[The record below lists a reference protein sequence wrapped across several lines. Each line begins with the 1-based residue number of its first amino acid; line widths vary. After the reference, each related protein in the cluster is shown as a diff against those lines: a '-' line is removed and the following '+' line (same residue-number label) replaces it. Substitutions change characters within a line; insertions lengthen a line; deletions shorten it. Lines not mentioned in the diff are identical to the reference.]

1 MGSQPLRALRPNDSE
16 EDGPSLQR
24 HYETICPFGRLS
36 ANKETL
42 TVRSVS
48 GKLESGTFQSSSAS
62 KCPHFTETQL
72 MAALALLALL
82 ALTVCLQLVKA
93 DVNPPAV

>member
-1 MGSQPLRALRPNDSE
+1 M
-16 EDGPSLQR
+16 
-24 HYETICPFGRLS
+24 PFRQTVCQQG
-36 ANKETL
+36 TP

-48 GKLESGTFQSSSAS
+48 GKLESGTFQPSSAS

-72 MAALALLALL
+72 MAALAPSSASGPDRVS
-82 ALTVCLQLVKA
+82 ALVKA

>member
-1 MGSQPLRALRPNDSE
+1 M
-16 EDGPSLQR
+16 
-24 HYETICPFGRLS
+24 PFRQTVCQQG
-36 ANKETL
+36 TP

-48 GKLESGTFQSSSAS
+48 GKLESGTFQPSSAS

-82 ALTVCLQLVKA
+82 ALTVCLQW
-93 DVNPPAV
+93 

>member
-24 HYETICPFGRLS
+24 HETICPFGRLS

-72 MAALALLALL
+72 MAALAPSSASGPDRVS
-82 ALTVCLQLVKA
+82 ALVKA